1 MLRLSKILLIVF
13 VGLQGLFYALNNI
26 VNFEAAKGFVQGVLP
41 MAGNEAYPNAFGPA
55 VSSPVLITI
64 VLCCIIIG
72 ELVVAACSFKGA
84 YDMFRV
90 RGSSAERFHDAKTW
104 AIMGCVMA
112 LLVWFGLFMVIG
124 GAYFQMWQTP
134 LGAAAQGGAF
144 QYAISSGIVLLFV
157 NAPD

>member
-1 MLRLSKILLIVF
+1 MIRISKIILILF

-26 VNFEAAKGFVQGVLP
+26 VNFEAATSFVQGVLP

-55 VSSPVLITI
+55 ISSPVLITI
-64 VLCCIIIG
+64 VLCFIILG
-72 ELVVAACSFKGA
+72 ELLVAAFSLKGA

-90 RGSSAERFHDAKTW
+90 RGGSAEGFNDAKTW

>member
-64 VLCCIIIG
+64 VLCFIIIG

-90 RGSSAERFHDAKTW
+90 RGSSAESFHDAKTW

-124 GAYFQMWQTP
+124 GAYFQMW
-134 LGAAAQGGAF
+134 
-144 QYAISSGIVLLFV
+144 
-157 NAPD
+157 

>member
-1 MLRLSKILLIVF
+1 MIRLSKILLIVF
-13 VGLQGLFYALNNI
+13 VGLQGLFYALNNV

-64 VLCCIIIG
+64 VLCCIIVG
-72 ELVVAACSFKGA
+72 EFVVAAFSFRGA

-90 RGSSAERFHDAKTW
+90 RGSSAESFHDAKTW

>member
-1 MLRLSKILLIVF
+1 MIRISKIILILF

-26 VNFEAAKGFVQGVLP
+26 VNFEAATSFVQGVLP

-55 VSSPVLITI
+55 
-64 VLCCIIIG
+64 
-72 ELVVAACSFKGA
+72 
-84 YDMFRV
+84 
-90 RGSSAERFHDAKTW
+90 TW

>member
-1 MLRLSKILLIVF
+1 MIRLSKIMLIVF

-26 VNFEAAKGFVQGVLP
+26 VNFGAAKGFVQGVLP
-41 MAGNEAYPNAFGPA
+41 MEGNEAYPNAFGPGI
-55 VSSPVLITI
+55 SSPALITI
-64 VLCCIIIG
+64 ILCFIIVG
-72 ELVVAACSFKGA
+72 ELLVAAFSLRGA
-84 YDMFRV
+84 FDMVRV
-90 RGSSAERFHDAKTW
+90 RSGSAERFNDSKTW